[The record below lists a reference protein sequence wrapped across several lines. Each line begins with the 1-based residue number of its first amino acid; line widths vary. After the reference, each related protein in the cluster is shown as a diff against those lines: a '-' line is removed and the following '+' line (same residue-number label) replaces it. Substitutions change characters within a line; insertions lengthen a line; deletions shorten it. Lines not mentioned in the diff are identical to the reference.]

1 MESLEVVDVFCTASE
16 CATTFTSNFSTIS
29 IFIIFHFFL
38 FLYFLILTCEMLAR
52 NSWGWVLD
60 YFLDKTWSYLL
71 QTHFVLLNS
80 KNSSISVD
88 FCIFAQNNEN
98 QALSLVARSSSGW
111 VLMTLKVLSSKSS
124 WSQDYFTYLSCCHI
138 SHRSQVTTL
147 FMTKFNSLLSYLAIF
162 HTLHSFSYHW
172 RWGGVFPVNSP
183 DCQVNLFIHGK
194 LTSHFCHVDFWEGI
208 LRYIGFSPI

>member
-1 MESLEVVDVFCTASE
+1 MCFAPLPNVLRPLHLILARCHFWSFLT
-16 CATTFTSNFSTIS
+16 
-29 IFIIFHFFL
+29 FFL
-38 FLYFLILTCEMLAR
+38 DFLTLMIEISTR
-52 NSWGWVLD
+52 GSSGRVLD

-88 FCIFAQNNEN
+88 FCIFAQNHEN

-111 VLMTLKVLSSKSS
+111 VFMTLKVLPSKSS

-147 FMTKFNSLLSYLAIF
+147 FMTKFNSLLNYIHIF
-162 HTLHSFSYHW
+162 QIWSDVIVEAFS
-172 RWGGVFPVNSP
+172 GQEP
-183 DCQVNLFIHGK
+183 NLKFV
-194 LTSHFCHVDFWEGI
+194 LTIAG
-208 LRYIGFSPI
+208 L

>member
-1 MESLEVVDVFCTASE
+1 MSF
-16 CATTFTSNFSTIS
+16 
-29 IFIIFHFFL
+29 FIIFYFFFL
-38 FLYFLILTCEMLAR
+38 DFLILMVEISTR
-52 NSWGWVLD
+52 SSSGWVLD

-124 WSQDYFTYLSCCHI
+124 WSQDYFTYLSYCHI
-138 SHRSQVTTL
+138 SHRSQVTIL
-147 FMTKFNSLLSYLAIF
+147 FMTKFNSLLSYIHIF
-162 HTLHSFSYHW
+162 HLYDHTLISFENY
-172 RWGGVFPVNSP
+172 RV
-183 DCQVNLFIHGK
+183 
-194 LTSHFCHVDFWEGI
+194 
-208 LRYIGFSPI
+208 